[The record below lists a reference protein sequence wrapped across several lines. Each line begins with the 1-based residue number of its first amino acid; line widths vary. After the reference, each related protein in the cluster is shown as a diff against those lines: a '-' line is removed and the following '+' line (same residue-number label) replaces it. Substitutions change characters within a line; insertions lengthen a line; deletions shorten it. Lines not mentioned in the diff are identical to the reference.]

1 LAIISILEY
10 ATAAY
15 DPYMVENIDKLD

>member
-1 LAIISILEY
+1 LEY